1 MKLNLAYGKSGLWV
15 DVPESAVVLR
25 PKGLPKLAN
34 LNEQIRQHL
43 ERPTRGA
50 PLAAQVSPGMRVVVL
65 HTDITRATPNQQLLP
80 PLLAYLEQHGVE
92 RNDINLINALGTHE
106 AQTPLEMRM
115 LLGEEI
121 LSRYTCLQHD
131 SQGDEM
137 ETIGVSCTGNPL
149 EINRQVVEADL
160 RILTGFIEP
169 HFFAGFSGGPKA
181 ILPGTASTGAIQ
193 RNHSSKMIAHPKA
206 TFGNTWG
213 NPLWEEMAEAVSC
226 MGPSFLL
233 NVSLNTLGEVTGLF
247 TGEVFGAH
255 QAGCDFVRKNAM
267 AGVDAPFDV
276 VVTTN
281 SGYPLDQNLYQ
292 SVKGLSAAEQIVR
305 KGGAILLAS
314 RCEKGLPDGGGYAR
328 FLRDAGTLSTALE
341 QLQDPT
347 FSMLDQWQVQV
358 QARIQQQAKVF
369 VFSEGLT
376 DGEIRQA
383 WMQPCQDIEIELR
396 YLMKK
401 FGPRVC
407 ILPEGPLTIPYL
419 RDT

>member
-1 MKLNLAYGKSGLWV
+1 MKLNLAYGRRGLSV

-25 PKGLPKLAN
+25 PKDLPKLAN
-34 LNEQIRQHL
+34 LDEQVRCHF

-50 PLAAQVSPGMRVVVL
+50 PLEALLSRGMRVVVL

-80 PLLAYLEQHGVE
+80 PLLAYLEQHGVA
-92 RNDINLINALGTHE
+92 RKDIALINALGTHR
-106 AQTPLEMRM
+106 AQTPLEMGT

-137 ETIGVSCTGNPL
+137 EIIGVSCTGNPF
-149 EINRQVVEADL
+149 EINRRVVEADL

-181 ILPGTASTGAIQ
+181 ILPGTASADTIQ
-193 RNHSSKMIAHPKA
+193 RNHSIKMIAHPKA
-206 TFGNTWG
+206 TFGHTWG
-213 NPLWEEMAEAVSC
+213 NPMWEEMAEAVSC
-226 MGPSFLL
+226 VGPSYLF
-233 NVSLNTLGEVTGLF
+233 NVSLNTKGEVTGLF

-255 QAGCDFVRKNAM
+255 QSGCDFVRENAM
-267 AGVDAPFDV
+267 VGVDAPFDV

-328 FLRDAGTLSTALE
+328 FLREAGTLGTALE
-341 QLQDPT
+341 QLHDPA
-347 FSMLDQWQVQV
+347 FSMPDQWQVQV
-358 QARIQQQAKVF
+358 QVRIQQRAEVF
-369 VFSEGLT
+369 VFSEGVT
-376 DGEIRQA
+376 DSEIRQA
-383 WMQPCQDIEIELR
+383 WMQPCHDIEFELR
-396 YLMKK
+396 HLMKK
-401 FGPRVC
+401 LGPRVC

-419 RDT
+419 RDI